1 MGADSQ
7 FLLLLLSALSSSVWS
22 PESSSGS
29 TVFVFPPFPPW
40 GVVWWWCEVRCLLET
55 GVFGVSTGG
64 GWWWGGWSG
73 VGAERESVNGT
84 ARQLPLTAHTRI
96 YCILVPSCTSY
107 YTAYTA

>member
-29 TVFVFPPFPPW
+29 TVFVFPPFPPC
-40 GVVWWWCEVRCLLET
+40 GVVGWWCEVRCLLET

-64 GWWWGGWSG
+64 VGGG
-73 VGAERESVNGT
+73 VVGAVWEQRESRSTVLRG
-84 ARQLPLTAHTRI
+84 
-96 YCILVPSCTSY
+96 SY
-107 YTAYTA
+107 R